1 MRGPSLLEFLM
12 LSVLLLWGI
21 DLGVLGAVYLFS
33 DGDVLNSAWLY
44 FIVLWTIITLRLL
57 FIFGLAGSL
66 GLRLGDLT
74 SGKLTLRGILLGIG
88 IITLFKAIEI
98 FYSGSLSLQ
107 CVGEFGA
114 FQKMGGSLAPLLF
127 ASQYVY
133 YFLEI
138 LAVNLLYTGTAGF
151 VGEKKAILAPVL
163 LWGILHTLNAFKIG
177 LLPAFLLGVY
187 MALFALLT
195 YLVSC
200 REDSLRLPI
209 LIWFLNV
216 IV

>member
-1 MRGPSLLEFLM
+1 MRRPSLLEFLI

-33 DGDVLNSAWLY
+33 AGDVFNSAWLY
-44 FIVLWTIITLRLL
+44 LIVLWTIITLRLF
-57 FIFGLAGSL
+57 FIFGLAGSF

-114 FQKMGGSLAPLLF
+114 FQKMGGNLAFLLF

-138 LAVNLLYTGTAGF
+138 LAVNLLYIGTAGF
-151 VGEKKAILAPVL
+151 IGEKKAILAPVL
-163 LWGILHTLNAFKIG
+163 LWGALHVLNIFRMS
-177 LLPAFLLGVY
+177 LLSAILLGVY
-187 MALFALLT
+187 MTLFALLT
-195 YLVSC
+195 YMLAY
-200 REDSLRLPI
+200 REGSFKVPVVVWL
-209 LIWFLNV
+209 LNV